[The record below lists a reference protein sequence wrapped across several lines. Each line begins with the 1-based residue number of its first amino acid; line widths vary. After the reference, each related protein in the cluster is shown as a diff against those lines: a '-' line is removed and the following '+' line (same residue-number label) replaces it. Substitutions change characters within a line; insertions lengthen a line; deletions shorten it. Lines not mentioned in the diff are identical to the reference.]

1 MFDDIL
7 TVLSVMGKVTIKKF
21 KEVYDILLK
30 QMFNGDEQQRLEHSY
45 YDILRELEAMGHCE
59 IDYTKRQ
66 VLVCPP
72 SFALLPIRGLPRIVL
87 AGGRSEQMINSLIR
101 LAKKN
106 SDKINVEFIDVPTAK
121 NALFPKSIFVEAKS
135 IGILKQVVKKLKLE
149 GDLEIP
155 ASYCLLG
162 SSPSVSEVKNALTF
176 NYADE
181 PNWKK
186 TVFCRNNLYFRQ
198 FECSDEIRLVKYTNP
213 MSQQHYIWIWLKKN
227 AAAIDI
233 SWGRYVILHHY
244 KSKVLLFDSVRKRFA
259 VPSILPLP
267 KQLSKAAIFSTG
279 FLPRNKI
286 LRKQVGN
293 LNENM
298 NITVYDGVSNTLAIE
313 ISKKLGIDLLEANL
327 S

>member
-1 MFDDIL
+1 MSIDIL
-7 TVLSVMGKVTIKKF
+7 TVLSVMGKVSFEKF

-30 QMFNGDEQQRLEHSY
+30 QMFNRDEKLVLEYSHY
-45 YDILRELEAMGHCE
+45 TILRELEAMGYCE
-59 IDYTKRQ
+59 IDYIKRQ

-72 SFALLPIRGLPRIVL
+72 SFALLPIRGLPRLVL
-87 AGGRSEQMINSLIR
+87 AGGRSIEMVNYITR

-106 SDKINVEFIDVPTAK
+106 SDKINVSFVDVPTAK
-121 NALFPKSIFVEAKS
+121 NALFPKSIFVEAKN
-135 IGILKQVVKKLKLE
+135 IFILKQVVKKLKLE
-149 GDLEIP
+149 GNIEIP

-162 SSPSVSEVKNALTF
+162 SSPSVSEVNNALIF

-186 TVFCRNNLYFRQ
+186 TVFCRENLYFRQ
-198 FECSDEIRLVKYTNP
+198 FETFDEIRLVKYTNP
-213 MSQQHYIWIWLKKN
+213 MSQQHYTWVWFNKN

-233 SWGRYVILHHY
+233 SWGRYLILHYY

-259 VPSILPLP
+259 VPAILPLP
-267 KQLSKAAIFSTG
+267 KQLYKAAIFSTG
-279 FLPRNKI
+279 ILPRNKI
-286 LRKQVGN
+286 LRKQIGN

-298 NITVYDGVSNTLAIE
+298 NITVFDCISDTIALE
-313 ISKKLGIDLLEANL
+313 ISKKLGLDLLEANL